1 MSINKRSKQGIDS
14 PPVKTVGNIFDKVQL
29 TKLLIH
35 TLKELGYNNAAGA
48 LQEES
53 GGVQVESNV
62 VQRLFGYIKQ
72 GKYEVISF
80 DLLNSLSLRVTNHD
94 PANNGNVNRNF
105 IDRNTS
111 ININDIISSDL
122 NIAAVTANF
131 DTQYK
136 MFFDFYTN
144 TTFNTVSLN
153 RFRNI
158 LEIMILI
165 NKHFFVE
172 MIYEVKDLPSAVL
185 FLRSII
191 RKYLTL
197 WDTVLTGLQ
206 TNIID
211 EDIVFT
217 PEKVL
222 RELSSILTMPEVTI
236 KNNNRDNNNGNTG
249 TNLWTGSVRSSRQEL
264 IDKISFYINPNDL
277 VPQGRLI
284 ELLRQAIKYQRSCNS
299 YNIFDDEIDVDF
311 SQEDP
316 VNLLQ
321 NNISDF
327 ERINFVEQK
336 TLASNM
342 DEIWYLE
349 FSPNGKYLAAAIA
362 NSISDRKVI
371 VYDVEN
377 DFSVFKILRGNS
389 QCILYLSFSKDSKYL
404 VTCPFNEHT
413 NIYDITSEGET
424 IELNADKGE
433 PPQSSRRNSLESGK
447 KEKTTI
453 ETQIIGPLDSF
464 CIPNSSSKIQER
476 SGSSMHSTGN
486 ETYNTSSPYSDTQSP
501 SSAPDST
508 TSSRAATDNL
518 IEQTENSL
526 RSWCCDWFHTEKH
539 SGKLVIGS
547 PDRDVV
553 IYDTNTR
560 AIIYRFSQNWN
571 LRSRRA
577 STSVYRGSHG
587 SDNSNPLRH
596 SSRESQTGAVV
607 NMLMD
612 EQFPRIHD
620 LKVSHDDNYLLLMTH
635 QGTINVFN
643 ISNLPTNDE
652 LKGLGNSVLSN
663 HYFKMETKLKIGK
676 NITCISLP
684 MPSCEN
690 YRRLSSL
697 VLVNLQHNELQLWD
711 YKENILIQKYFGQ
724 KQEQFIIRSCFGFDN
739 KLVVSGS
746 EDGKVYIWDRLKGNI
761 IGVLMGHANDRLPT
775 RSGSNARK
783 FSKNCNVVGWSPT
796 NKYMFASGG
805 DDGLIKIWR
814 VIKD

>member
-1 MSINKRSKQGIDS
+1 MSVNKRTKQGTDN
-14 PPVKTVGNIFDKVQL
+14 PVLKTVGNIFDKVQL

-35 TLKELGYNNAAGA
+35 TLKELGYNTAAGA

-53 GGVQVESNV
+53 GGIQVESNV

-80 DLLNSLSLRVTNHD
+80 DLLNSLSLRTTNHD
-94 PANNGNVNRNF
+94 SANNGKKVF
-105 IDRNTS
+105 TDRDTS

-122 NIAAVTANF
+122 DVVAITANF

-136 MFFDFYTN
+136 MFYDFYTN

-165 NKHFFVE
+165 NKHFFTE
-172 MIYEVKDLPSAVL
+172 LIYEVKDLPNAVL

-222 RELSSILTMPEVTI
+222 KELSSILTMPEVVI
-236 KNNNRDNNNGNTG
+236 KKNNS
-249 TNLWTGSVRSSRQEL
+249 TNDDDCTETQIWTGSVKNSRQEL
-264 IDKISFYINPNDL
+264 IEKISFYINPNDL

-299 YNIFDDEIDVDF
+299 FNLFDDEIDVDY
-311 SQEDP
+311 SQDDP
-316 VNLLQ
+316 VTLLQ

-362 NSISDRKVI
+362 NSVSDRKVT

-377 DFSVFKILRGNS
+377 DFSVFKVLRGNS
-389 QCILYLSFSKDSKYL
+389 QCILYLSFSEDSKYL

-413 NIYDITSEGET
+413 NIYDITADGET
-424 IELNADKGE
+424 IELNVEKGGF
-433 PPQSSRRNSLESGK
+433 PQNSRRSSLEGGK
-447 KEKTTI
+447 KEKSTI
-453 ETQIIGPLDSF
+453 ETQVLGPIDSF
-464 CIPNSSSKIQER
+464 CIPISSPKAQER
-476 SGSSMHSTGN
+476 SGNSMHSAGN

-508 TSSRAATDNL
+508 ISSRAATDNL

-539 SGKLVIGS
+539 AGKLVIGS

-553 IYDTNTR
+553 IYDTKTR
-560 AIIYRFSQNWN
+560 SIIYQFSRNWN

-577 STSVYRGSHG
+577 SSSAYRSSHD
-587 SDNSNPLRH
+587 SDNNNALRRMP
-596 SSRESQTGAVV
+596 RETQAGTVV
-607 NMLMD
+607 NTLMD

-620 LKVSHDDNYLLLMTH
+620 LKISQDDNYLLLMTH
-635 QGTINVFN
+635 QGSINVFN

-652 LKGLGNSVLSN
+652 LKGLDSSILSN

-690 YRRLSSL
+690 YGRLSSL

-761 IGVLMGHANDRLPT
+761 LGVLMGHANDRLPT

-783 FSKNCNVVGWSPT
+783 FSKNCNVVGWNPN
-796 NKYMFASGG
+796 NKFMFASGG
-805 DDGLIKIWR
+805 DDGLIKIWK
-814 VIKD
+814 VVKD